1 MCPKGLHNLEMGR
14 QTRALLHKKEKSKEG
29 ETKNTAA

>member
-29 ETKNTAA
+29 DKNTAA